1 MHYSNMMTLLM
12 LVLEPVVRGDIKILD
27 VPYGSVGSAPCARTC
42 AGIGRW
48 NDGDWL
54 NSSLFLGKVL
64 KDVQISDC
72 DFVTPPV
79 VTAATRHNNNSG
91 GRGTFNVCP
100 SVFVR
105 SVAVSSFYVYSVED
119 TTATKMREA
128 RCDVYWSAF
137 GYVC

>member
-12 LVLEPVVRGDIKILD
+12 LVLVPVLRGDIKILD
-27 VPYGSVGSAPCARTC
+27 VPDGSVGPDPCARACT
-42 AGIGRW
+42 GVGRW

-54 NSSLFLGKVL
+54 NSSTFPGKVL
-64 KDVQISDC
+64 KDVQIADC

-79 VTAATRHNNNSG
+79 VTAATRYNIG
-91 GRGTFNVCP
+91 GTYNVCP
-100 SVFVR
+100 SVFVF
-105 SVAVSSFYVYSVED
+105 SVAASRFTVYSVED
-119 TTATKMREA
+119 TTATKITGA